1 MPNTGNGSNYSS
13 FFPVFFPLLPSILTA
28 AVKNSG
34 FPVQSIILGSD
45 LPPTTQDFVFRRLL
59 NIKYLEDSFHV
70 LVLQLKKK
78 KKTQIHKPIEKE
90 AENYFHMY
98 YTIFPIVHTNDKN
111 IQVFFSVYSTAA
123 EPISLCRHKCLALLI
138 FQ

>member
-13 FFPVFFPLLPSILTA
+13 FFPVFFPLFPSILTA

-78 KKTQIHKPIEKE
+78 KPGSISPQKKKLK
-90 AENYFHMY
+90 
-98 YTIFPIVHTNDKN
+98 TIFICIIP
-111 IQVFFSVYSTAA
+111 FFQQYTPMTKTYKSF
-123 EPISLCRHKCLALLI
+123 SLFIPLQLI
-138 FQ
+138 LFHYVGTSAQLF